1 MSENNNICLIAAVI
15 SFIILSLCY
24 GFATEFGG
32 KYFSPSFWLVN
43 FGISGIVFHKTKDKT
58 DIIVKIIKITKSK
71 IKITKSKINQ
81 QINKQINNKMKFE
94 ILEYIQ
100 IIKGCSDE
108 ELGIAVLSA
117 LTLRKRILNSSGID
131 LMDPV
136 IALNK
141 NPDITITLSKTH
153 AEFTAQNKPQLTV
166 PYTIWAHTLRS
177 VSNPLIRALGRQM
190 WIELSRGFNHV
201 ESQKN
206 NYRLVYDN
214 EPNSEL
220 LGQYPIGL
228 EPLDI
233 ENKNDVTKEKI
244 SSYEQE
250 KKLMEYIQLHKKGLI
265 TQEALTNLQIELLS
279 KK

>member
-1 MSENNNICLIAAVI
+1 MSENKNICLIAAVI
-15 SFIILSLCY
+15 TFIILSLCY
-24 GFATEFGG
+24 GFATEFKGE
-32 KYFSPSFWLVN
+32 YFSPSFFLVI

-94 ILEYIQ
+94 ISEYIQ
-100 IIKGCSDE
+100 IIKGCSDK

-117 LTLRKRILNSSGID
+117 LTLRKRILNSSGVD

-136 IALNK
+136 IGLIK

-153 AEFTAQNKPQLTV
+153 AELTAQNKLKLTV
-166 PYTIWAHTLRS
+166 PYTIWVLTLRS
-177 VSNPLIRALGRQM
+177 VSNPLIRGLGRQM
-190 WIELSRGFNHV
+190 WEELSRGFKFV
-201 ESQKN
+201 ESQKM
-206 NYRLVYDN
+206 NYVWVYGH

-250 KKLMEYIQLHKKGLI
+250 NKLKEYIELHKKGLI